1 MKFEQ
6 KQAESLGLTV
16 GGKNGTALVH
26 PTHGFAGRRIY
37 IDRGSKAQKVEG
49 PCIHLSGFHEDEV
62 ELLGGVLNTANE
74 FSARVTGFLKLTPE
88 NLKLAAETLRD
99 ATSPAR
105 EPAKG
110 SYQGVDVAALIA
122 AASEK

>member
-26 PTHGFAGRRIY
+26 PVHGFAGRRIY
-37 IDRGSKAQKVEG
+37 VDRGSKAQKMDG
-49 PCIHLSGFHEDEV
+49 PLIHLSGFHPDEV

-74 FSARVTGFLKLTPE
+74 FSARVTGFLKLTAE
-88 NLKLAAETLRD
+88 NLKAAADVVKD
-99 ATSPAR
+99 ATSPAY
-105 EPAKG
+105 EPTSGKYA
-110 SYQGVDVAALIA
+110 GVDVAALIA
-122 AASEK
+122 AAAEK

>member
-6 KQAESLGLTV
+6 KQAESLGLVV

-26 PTHGFAGRRIY
+26 PVHGFAGRRIY
-37 IDRGSKAQKVEG
+37 VDRGSKTQNVEG

-62 ELLGGVLNTANE
+62 EMLGGTLNTKAE
-74 FSARVTGFLKLTPE
+74 FSARVTGFLKLTAE
-88 NLKLAAETLRD
+88 NLKAAAQMILD
-99 ATSPAR
+99 ANTPAR

-110 SYQGVDVAALIA
+110 TYGGVDVAAIIEA
-122 AASEK
+122 AASK